1 MLISSW
7 FSSACT
13 AITRPKLQIPN
24 FFMLQHNTTQHK
36 NAVRLSRWEADYRC
50 VKEAM
55 VMTVHVHLRRRAFS
69 SAAGAWHCQ
78 TSSLGCL
85 TGARLWRVFLWISS
99 GTLDRISRPMIPRA
113 VPCWPG
119 WRLPFVSKP
128 LLTSSS
134 YCHVVSWGSCHGE
147 QSPSLQT
154 TTGLITG
161 TICTPGRITEKSF
174 PEGMFIV
181 MVAEINLILTNIYSK
196 GGSLYSQLVKQD
208 SSSLSWLF

>member
-1 MLISSW
+1 M
-7 FSSACT
+7 CT
-13 AITRPKLQIPN
+13 SGEGRSLLLQERETVRPAPLGVWQVHGFGG
-24 FFMLQHNTTQHK
+24 FF
-36 NAVRLSRWEADYRC
+36 
-50 VKEAM
+50 
-55 VMTVHVHLRRRAFS
+55 
-69 SAAGAWHCQ
+69 
-78 TSSLGCL
+78 
-85 TGARLWRVFLWISS
+85 FLWISS

-147 QSPSLQT
+147 QSPSLQA

-161 TICTPGRITEKSF
+161 TICTPGSITGKSF

-208 SSSLSWLF
+208 SSSLTWLF

>member
-1 MLISSW
+1 MCKGSNGDDCTCAPQEKGVLFCCRSVTLSDQLPW
-7 FSSACT
+7 VSDRCT
-13 AITRPKLQIPN
+13 ALEG
-24 FFMLQHNTTQHK
+24 F
-36 NAVRLSRWEADYRC
+36 
-50 VKEAM
+50 
-55 VMTVHVHLRRRAFS
+55 
-69 SAAGAWHCQ
+69 
-78 TSSLGCL
+78 
-85 TGARLWRVFLWISS
+85 FLWISS